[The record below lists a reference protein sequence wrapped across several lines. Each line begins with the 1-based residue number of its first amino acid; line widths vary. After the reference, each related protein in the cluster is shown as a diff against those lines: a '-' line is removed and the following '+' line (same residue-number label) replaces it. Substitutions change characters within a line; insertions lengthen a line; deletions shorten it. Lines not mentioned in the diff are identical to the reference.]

1 MIGADLARALDPARI
16 GADCGLVLDPWQA
29 ELLRSTAPRVLI
41 LASRQVGKTATTALI
56 ACSTAISKPGALV
69 LILSPSQRQSAE
81 MFRVVLG
88 YLKQIPGV
96 SIAAQSVLRA
106 ELSGGSWIV
115 ALPSS
120 ETTVRGYSAVD
131 LIIIDEAARVPD
143 ELIQAV
149 RPMLATSNG
158 RLIALSTPRGKRGWY
173 FDAWHNSDSDWNR
186 VRVTTD
192 MCPRISQEFLDA
204 ELRELG
210 ALRFAEEYELR
221 FLENEDAVFP
231 TAIIDAAFTEKVARL
246 WS

>member
-1 MIGADLARALDPARI
+1 
-16 GADCGLVLDPWQA
+16 
-29 ELLRSTAPRVLI
+29 
-41 LASRQVGKTATTALI
+41 
-56 ACSTAISKPGALV
+56 
-69 LILSPSQRQSAE
+69 
-81 MFRVVLG
+81 
-88 YLKQIPGV
+88 
-96 SIAAQSVLRA
+96 
-106 ELSGGSWIV
+106 
-115 ALPSS
+115 
-120 ETTVRGYSAVD
+120 
-131 LIIIDEAARVPD
+131 LIIIDGAARVPD